1 MPLRLPIL
9 AQISLS
15 DEMNSRIR
23 IKNKSLIQSTYKI
36 LSESNNLTITNREN
50 KKGHGKGGGG
60 RGRAVERVG

>member
-9 AQISLS
+9 AQISLW

-23 IKNKSLIQSTYKI
+23 IENKSLIQSTYKI

-50 KKGHGKGGGG
+50 KKGQQQLEFWGH
-60 RGRAVERVG
+60 VGP